1 MLPERFGEL
10 ISKHPQYA
18 LPNRHADLIWGGGHG
33 LRFEKGKILYPD
45 IMAHMHIFCLIEV
58 RVMVVAVQQPLADCM
73 AILTMC
79 IVKHRPT
86 PGAVV
91 IHKICSDQSWS
102 SFQDTARIQDQRS
115 MC

>member
-1 MLPERFGEL
+1 MRSPTGMLT
-10 ISKHPQYA
+10 SY
-18 LPNRHADLIWGGGHG
+18 GGGHG